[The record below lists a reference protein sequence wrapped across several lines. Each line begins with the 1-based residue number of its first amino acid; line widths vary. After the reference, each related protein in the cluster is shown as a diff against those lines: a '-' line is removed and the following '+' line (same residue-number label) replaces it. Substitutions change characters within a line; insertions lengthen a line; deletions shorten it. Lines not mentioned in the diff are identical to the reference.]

1 MSSSRGRPQNANEQR
16 QISAVDQSVNKAR
29 ASDTILEMNKRI
41 AELEG
46 EVVQKESAI
55 TENKTMNNKMF
66 EKIK

>member
-1 MSSSRGRPQNANEQR
+1 
-16 QISAVDQSVNKAR
+16 VNKAR